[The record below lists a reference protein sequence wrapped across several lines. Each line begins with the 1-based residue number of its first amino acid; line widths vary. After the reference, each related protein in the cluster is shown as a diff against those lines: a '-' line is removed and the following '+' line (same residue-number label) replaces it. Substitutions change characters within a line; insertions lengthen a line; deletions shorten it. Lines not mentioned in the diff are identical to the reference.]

1 MIDMNYKNII
11 LNKREY
17 EIISDLIRPIF
28 ESPNLMNVCISKLKE
43 ELKTA
48 IILDDSEEFPED
60 VIRLNS
66 IVDLNT
72 PFGVMKIQ
80 LVLPELSNSEQ
91 KRVSILTPMGSA
103 LIGYAE
109 KDKIMWD
116 FPNGTQEVEIIKVSH
131 SPY

>member
-1 MIDMNYKNII
+1 MIDMNYENII

-17 EIISDLIRPIF
+17 EIISDLIRPIL

>member
-1 MIDMNYKNII
+1 MIDMNYENII

-80 LVLPELSNSEQ
+80 LVLPEHSNSEQ

-109 KDKIMWD
+109 KDKIMWE

>member
-1 MIDMNYKNII
+1 MKYSGII
-11 LNKREY
+11 LDKREY
-17 EIISDLIRPIF
+17 EIIKALIHPIA
-28 ESPNLMNVCISKLKE
+28 ESANLMNSCIFRLKE

-48 IILDDSEEFPED
+48 ELIENSDSFPQD

-66 IVDLNT
+66 IVDVGT

-80 LVLPELSNSEQ
+80 LVLPEYSNSEQ
-91 KRVSILTPMGSA
+91 KRISILTPMGSA

-116 FPNGTQEVEIIKVSH
+116 FPNGTHEVEILKVVH
-131 SPY
+131 SQF

>member
-1 MIDMNYKNII
+1 MKYSGII
-11 LNKREY
+11 LNMREY
-17 EIISDLIRPIF
+17 EIIKALIHPIS
-28 ESPNLMNVCISKLKE
+28 ESTNLMNSCIFRLKE

-48 IILDDSEEFPED
+48 KIIDEESTFPQD

-66 IVDLNT
+66 IVDVGT

-80 LVLPELSNSEQ
+80 LVLPEHSNSEQ
-91 KRVSILTPMGSA
+91 KRISILTPMGSA

-116 FPNGTQEVEIIKVSH
+116 FPNGTHEVEILKVAH
-131 SPY
+131 SQF